1 MKINFKH
8 INILQFTFIAIIF
21 NLLVSINFFIKN
33 QFFMGNSTNLTL
45 FFAVIPF
52 FAIILVPTLCYKQS
66 ISVYDDFL
74 PLSTTKK
81 IIQNFFT
88 NLLKFTILI
97 LFLIPNCLVVNF
109 FGNIDFGKVFTSLFC
124 LIFYGAS
131 LISLCIFINQII
143 KNKITAF
150 IVSALSIG
158 LFSVI
163 HMVGLYVQLPKTISA
178 ILNNL
183 SFAWHFD
190 QASKGIF
197 NTKDIFWLAGFSIL
211 FILLTIFVTEKQKG
225 KKLSKNKLITT
236 IFSLIVTVL
245 FMLNSTRYNFR
256 IDFSKN
262 KTFSLSSYS
271 KEFLE
276 NISFPVN
283 ISYYC
288 SNSLSALYP
297 QITEIS
303 DYLSMYSNQNK
314 NINYIKKDPDS
325 NENAKKT
332 LDTYGIFSQQMKTQK
347 NNTTQYID
355 VYSAI
360 IIEYN
365 GNTQVI
371 PFIMS
376 ASTLEFDL
384 ISKIKTLIT
393 NKQRIVNIIV
403 GNGMSLSSD
412 YDFLVP
418 WLNNQGFVC
427 NEIHVENPNFA
438 NELKNTTGPLFV
450 IGDSQIKIAQTI
462 EIENYILTKNQNAL
476 FTVSPYSSNIEGD
489 WNITQNQNTN
499 IVEMIENWGV
509 VFTENIVADISS
521 AQITMYSQQSEDN
534 QFSNGN
540 TQTQVLNYPLWVS
553 LLPQENATLGATIF
567 WPVEL
572 SILAE
577 NAKPFFVSSPMGY
590 TYQTDR
596 NSPHKLIE
604 SNPFVLQTYD
614 IKSKEKSTKTIGA
627 QIKGKIS
634 GLFNNF
640 EAENANII
648 VIPDQYFVNSLMNGY
663 IGGEY
668 GDYRNYE
675 LTTNILYNLNN
686 ESELS
691 QIKSK
696 LQVDESLFKISTT
709 EEFLHYLKIS
719 NLILFVIMPCSIL
732 ILGIV
737 LWILKKKKLTSFL
750 LQLQ

>member
-33 QFFMGNSTNLTL
+33 QFFTNNSTSLTL

-52 FAIILVPTLCYKQS
+52 FCIILIPALCYKVQTS
-66 ISVYDDFL
+66 IYDDFL
-74 PLSTTKK
+74 PLSTSQKV
-81 IIQNFFT
+81 IRDFVQNFI
-88 NLLKFTILI
+88 KFTILVI
-97 LFLIPNCLVVNF
+97 LLVPNALVVNF
-109 FGNIDFGKVFTSLFC
+109 FGQIDYGKLFTSVFC
-124 LIFYGAS
+124 LLFYGAS
-131 LISLCIFINQII
+131 LISICIFINQII
-143 KNKITAF
+143 KNKITSF
-150 IVSALSIG
+150 VVSALLIG

-163 HMVGLYVQLPKTISA
+163 HMVGIYVHLPKFLISV
-178 ILNNL
+178 LNNL

-190 QASKGIF
+190 QASKGIINF
-197 NTKDIFWLAGFSIL
+197 SDICWLFGFSVF
-211 FILLTIFVTEKQKG
+211 FILLSILITEKQKG
-225 KKLSKNKLITT
+225 RKYNKSTFIT
-236 IFSLIVTVL
+236 IVFSIIVSVL
-245 FMLNSTRYNFR
+245 FMLNATRINAKL
-256 IDFSKN
+256 DLSKN
-262 KTFSLSSYS
+262 KTFSLSQYS
-271 KEFLE
+271 KRFLDE
-276 NISFPVN
+276 VSYPLN

-288 SNSLSALYP
+288 SSSLETMYP
-297 QITEIS
+297 QIKEIS
-303 DYLSMYSNQNK
+303 DYLSMYSNQSK
-314 NINYIKKDPDS
+314 QINYIKKDPDS

-332 LDTYGIFSQQMKTQK
+332 LDSYGIFSQQMKTVK
-347 NNTTQYID
+347 NNTTQYVD

-360 IIEYN
+360 VIEYN
-365 GNTQVI
+365 ANIQII

-376 ASTLEFDL
+376 AQTLEFDL

-427 NEIHVENPNFA
+427 NKIHIENPNFA
-438 NELKNTTGPLFV
+438 NELKNTTGPLFI
-450 IGDSQIKIAQTI
+450 IGDSQIKIAQAI

-476 FTVSPYSSNIEGD
+476 FNISPFSSNISDD

-521 AQITMYSQQSEDN
+521 SQITMQSQTSDYSKTS
-534 QFSNGN
+534 
-540 TQTQVLNYPLWVS
+540 QTQILNYPLWVS
-553 LLPQENATLGATIF
+553 LLPQQNATLGCTIF

-572 SILAE
+572 QFNQQNE
-577 NAKPFFVSSPMGY
+577 NQIVEPYFVSSQMAY

-596 NSPHKLIE
+596 NSPQKLIE

-614 IKSKEKSTKTIGA
+614 IKDKEKSTKTIGA
-627 QIKGKIS
+627 KIS
-634 GLFNNF
+634 GKITGLFTTLQ
-640 EAENANII
+640 ADNANVI

-675 LTTNILYNLNN
+675 LITNILYNLNN

-696 LQVDESLFKISTT
+696 LQVDESLFKISNTT
-709 EEFLHYLKIS
+709 DFLHCLKLS
-719 NLILFVIMPCSIL
+719 NLILFVIIPLCIL
-732 ILGIV
+732 LIGIV
-737 LWILKKKKLTSFL
+737 LWILKKKKSTSFL